1 MGSKIINISLPE
13 PLLSVIDEVATQEN
27 RTRSEFFR
35 EAARRYIEEMK
46 GKFHASPRW
55 RRLQDY
61 EKEILHWF
69 EEYRRSRRVRARAK
83 RMLKRRRKDTARR

>member
-13 PLLSVIDEVATQEN
+13 PLLTVIDEVATKEN

-46 GKFHASPRW
+46 GKIQASPRW
-55 RRLQDY
+55 RRFS
-61 EKEILHWF
+61 EREIFHWL
-69 EEYRRSRRVRARAK
+69 EEFRRSRRVHSRAR
-83 RMLKRRRKDTARR
+83 RILKRRRKQKAGS

>member
-13 PLLSVIDEVATQEN
+13 PLLTIIDEMATEEN

-46 GKFHASPRW
+46 GKFHASPKW
-55 RRLQDY
+55 RRFY

-69 EEYRRSRRVRARAK
+69 EEYRRSRRVHSRARRILK
-83 RMLKRRRKDTARR
+83 KRRKEKA

>member
-13 PLLSVIDEVATQEN
+13 PLLTVIDEVATEEN

-35 EAARRYIEEMK
+35 EAARRYIEDLK

-55 RRLQDY
+55 RRFQDY

-69 EEYRRSRRVRARAK
+69 EEYRRSRRVRARA
-83 RMLKRRRKDTARR
+83 RRILKRRGREKARR